1 MGREETRELGA
12 RFAAGPRLLREAVR
26 DLEGGGVTARV
37 AGDDWS
43 IRDILHH
50 LADAELVRAVRIRT
64 IIAEPGSA
72 IAQWDE
78 GAWQRRLQYLW
89 RSPELALAAFDTV
102 RTGTAE
108 LLMHCDAGAWERAGV
123 TADGGELTVQEL
135 VERGVTHVD
144 EHCGQ
149 IGAIRAAMKPRQPGG

>member
-1 MGREETRELGA
+1 MGKEETRALA
-12 RFAAGPRLLREAVR
+12 SRFAAGPRLLREAVR
-26 DLEGGGVTARV
+26 DLEGGGMSARV
-37 AGDDWS
+37 AGEDWS

-64 IIAEPGSA
+64 IVAEPGSVIGA
-72 IAQWDE
+72 WDE

-123 TADGGELTVQEL
+123 TAAGEALTVREL

-144 EHCGQ
+144 EHCRQ
-149 IGAIRAAMKPRQPGG
+149 IGAIRAAMKPRS